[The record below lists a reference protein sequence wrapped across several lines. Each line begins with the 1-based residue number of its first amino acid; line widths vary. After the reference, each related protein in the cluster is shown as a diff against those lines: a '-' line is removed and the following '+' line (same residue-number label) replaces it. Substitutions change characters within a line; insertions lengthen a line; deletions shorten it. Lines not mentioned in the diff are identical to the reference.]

1 MLNLAKYAAVAA
13 LAVGLG
19 VAATK
24 PASAWGDNW
33 GYSCGDGC
41 GYGYGAFGPF
51 LYGFYPYPYGYDFT
65 SPRGQA
71 HDPAVP
77 VGVRESIS
85 PARAGVRPCAG
96 AGCGKPARPV
106 R

>member
-1 MLNLAKYAAVAA
+1 MLNLAKFAAVAA
-13 LAVGLG
+13 LAMGLG

-24 PASAWGDNW
+24 PASAWDYNW

-51 LYGFYPYPYGYDFT
+51 LYGFYPYPYGSDFT

-71 HDPAVP
+71 HEPEVRAS
-77 VGVRESIS
+77 VRESI
-85 PARAGVRPCAG
+85 AGVRSCAR